1 MFAGAFDMDLKS
13 IRNTVN
19 ADKTISVIDRFV
31 IVALAVGMFREG
43 DKYKVSISD
52 LACQCNVSPRTAKK
66 SIANLKRAGIVSVS
80 ADGTANVY
88 KLNSA
93 MIPRQEIGARNA
105 PIGAADAPMGGNVG
119 ARNAPIGAANAP
131 IGGVYIGLEYKEN
144 VCEKSRGRAC
154 ARAHT
159 HARAFDELTEADAI
173 AAGKAAGVS
182 PDIAREVFED
192 MKANGGG
199 YMKRGGVFVKVTGDT
214 LQAAIRTMSQHAKP
228 KTQAAAT
235 AKPKAHTEQEIKQ
248 AQILCAERC
257 AMFKAGKCGAGVA
270 VLPALSAHPHPPQ
283 ECRHFKEL

>member
-1 MFAGAFDMDLKS
+1 MDLKT
-13 IRNTVN
+13 IRAVINAN
-19 ADKTISVIDRFV
+19 ADKSLSASARLL
-31 IVALAVGMFREG
+31 IVALAVGMFKEG
-43 DKYKVSISD
+43 AQCRATVKE
-52 LACQCNVSPRTAKK
+52 LASMCNMTPRTVI
-66 SIANLKRAGIVSVS
+66 SIIGTLKAAGIVRVI
-80 ADGTANVY
+80 ANGTANAY
-88 KLNSA
+88 ELNGENISPSGA
-93 MIPRQEIGARNA
+93 GNGEIISPLG
-105 PIGAADAPMGGNVG
+105 GGNG
-119 ARNAPIGAANAP
+119 EIISCNGENISPS
-131 IGGVYIGLEYKEN
+131 GGVYIGLEYKEN
-144 VCEKSRGRAC
+144 VCEKSRGRVC

-159 HARAFDELTEADAI
+159 HAMSFDELTEADAI

-182 PDIAREVFED
+182 PDIAREVFAD

-199 YMKRGGVFVKVTGDT
+199 YITRGGVFVKVTGDT

-235 AKPKAHTEQEIKQ
+235 AKPKAHTAQEIKQ